1 MISKSRLTDSS
12 SKPAPEPTVNAL
24 VEISEEAETNG
35 RALELDGAAA
45 NTPEVEARAP
55 GDPVDAANTAA
66 AAAAEEETCGEACA
80 LGESLETADTD
91 AAAAEER
98 KTCALATFG
107 AGALVE
113 TLEAAVDAPER

>member
-1 MISKSRLTDSS
+1 M
-12 SKPAPEPTVNAL
+12 V
-24 VEISEEAETNG
+24 
-35 RALELDGAAA
+35 ALELGGAAA

-98 KTCALATFG
+98 KKKPKNRG
-107 AGALVE
+107 A
-113 TLEAAVDAPER
+113 

>member
-1 MISKSRLTDSS
+1 MISESLLTASS

-24 VEISEEAETNG
+24 VEISEEAENNG

-66 AAAAEEETCGEACA
+66 AAAAAEEETCGEACA

-91 AAAAEER
+91 AAAAEKR
-98 KTCALATFG
+98 
-107 AGALVE
+107 
-113 TLEAAVDAPER
+113 

>member
-1 MISKSRLTDSS
+1 MISKSRLTASS

-66 AAAAEEETCGEACA
+66 AAAEEVTCGEACA

-91 AAAAEER
+91 AAAAEKR
-98 KTCALATFG
+98 
-107 AGALVE
+107 
-113 TLEAAVDAPER
+113 